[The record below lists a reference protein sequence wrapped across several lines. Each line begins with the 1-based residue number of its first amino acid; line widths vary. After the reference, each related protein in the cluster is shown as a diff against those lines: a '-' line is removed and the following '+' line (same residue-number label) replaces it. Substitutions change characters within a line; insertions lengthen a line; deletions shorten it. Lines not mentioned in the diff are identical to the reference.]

1 MPTLRSNL
9 LRLPEGETFS
19 VTWYSV
25 WRSAAVI
32 GAVMAIQGGGV
43 VANADPGA
51 GTRPLGCVPAISTLQ
66 VLPPLPGLLLPLPS
80 IKGVSE
86 FNELPAAPAQVSFPA
101 SIELRDNTQG
111 FNDFAEVVLR
121 DGVLYARPRSSGGV
135 WRQVPTPEC
144 LNGQIAAVSVDG
156 NMLVAADRNGWVY
169 SMDNLLSGP
178 LLWNWT
184 YSYGG
189 PIWLWPGEQVP
200 GIGDGPIASSRWAIS
215 HRMSKSFEDAK
226 GYTHPTTA
234 GLVELV
240 ALSQDGSRITY
251 QDPWLPADLSYE
263 IGGPMGGRFVSEA
276 LSVSGSVT
284 FVMNRYGDMF
294 TRKYDLDMAGSNHI
308 PGRYTWQDQ
317 GPLPSAPDQ
326 LTERVNPA
334 YAAISLPAEDW
345 QRQPKIPGEITSR
358 ISIHVSGDTAE
369 NRELRVE
376 GRRDGRTGY
385 WHKDLRA
392 TNWEFTADDQPLTG
406 APIANSANDRS
417 TQTLVA
423 PTGMTF
429 QGALPA
435 GWNLRFDDF
444 DWAQTKHPA
453 TLTAP
458 SGRAYAIELYTT
470 DGLRLLPRAA
480 GLDDNPRELEGA
492 LDVRAADADPELLD
506 FVNTQL
512 AGKPVYEVTV
522 QATRSQLVVAALG
535 ATLPRA

>member
-1 MPTLRSNL
+1 
-9 LRLPEGETFS
+9 
-19 VTWYSV
+19 
-25 WRSAAVI
+25 
-32 GAVMAIQGGGV
+32 MA
-43 VANADPGA
+43 
-51 GTRPLGCVPAISTLQ
+51 
-66 VLPPLPGLLLPLPS
+66 
-80 IKGVSE
+80 E
-86 FNELPAAPAQVSFPA
+86 FDDLPAAPEGVSFP
-101 SIELRDNTQG
+101 SRVELRDGTQG
-111 FNDFAEVVLR
+111 FNGFAEVVLR
-121 DGVLYARPRSSGGV
+121 DGSLYSRPRESGGA
-135 WRQVPTPEC
+135 WRKVPTPGC
-144 LNGQIAAVSVDG
+144 LDGRVVAVSVDG
-156 NMLVAADRNGWVY
+156 NMLVAADRNGWIY

-178 LLWNWT
+178 MMWNWT

-200 GIGDGPIASSRWAIS
+200 GTGDGPIASSRWAIS

-226 GYTHPTTA
+226 GYGHPTTA

-251 QDPWLPADLSYE
+251 QDPWLPAYLSYE
-263 IGGPMGGRFVSEA
+263 IGGPMGGRFVSES

-326 LTERVNPA
+326 LTERFNPA

-345 QRQPKIPGEITSR
+345 QPQPKIPGEITSR
-358 ISIHVSGDTAE
+358 ISIHVTGDAAE

-376 GRRDGRTGY
+376 GR
-385 WHKDLRA
+385 
-392 TNWEFTADDQPLTG
+392 
-406 APIANSANDRS
+406 
-417 TQTLVA
+417 
-423 PTGMTF
+423 
-429 QGALPA
+429 QGGLPG

-453 TLTAP
+453 TLTSP
-458 SGRAYAIELYTT
+458 TGRDYPVQLYTT

-492 LDVRAADADPELLD
+492 LDVREADPAGNPELAG
-506 FVNTQL
+506 FVNGPLT
-512 AGKPVYEVTV
+512 GKPVFEVTV
-522 QATRSQLVVAALG
+522 QATRSQLTVAPLG
-535 ATLPRA
+535 ATLNRG